1 MKPNDINTIL
11 PHLFMR
17 IIIKQKDRIKKCG
30 PLKDKIFFATFF
42 VILFDLNFFARPF
55 YGRNATVL

>member
-30 PLKDKIFFATFF
+30 PLKNKIFFVTCFTLIF
-42 VILFDLNFFARPF
+42 LPTLFMGVMLP
-55 YGRNATVL
+55 LKIK